1 MVIIIWYMYISF
13 QANGQSSD
21 SDVERETLLH
31 SVDEQSKGPQG
42 NPPHPDVKQSKG
54 VTTETSFN

>member
-1 MVIIIWYMYISF
+1 MYISF